1 MADRNLNIR
10 VAFSALNNMSRPVNA
25 ARQSAAALASQIN
38 QTKTSIKGLERQATS
53 FDRLTAANKK
63 TTEQLAQAKEQARQM
78 AAAYGPLRQRSA
90 EQVAALNQQRVAIRQ
105 LTQQQKGEQTQLN
118 QLRASFYSEGIAI
131 SSASR
136 ATEQINQRTAQYNRQ
151 LAEQQRRLD
160 AVNQAQ
166 ARYSRAKETG
176 EKMMSGGMKTAAVG
190 AATLAPVAAAVK
202 SYSSLEDAMKGVA
215 KQVNGLRDDSGNR
228 TPQYEEMQRAIMD
241 ASEKLPMANGAVDY
255 AALVEGGARMGVAN
269 SDDPWEKQKA
279 DLLAFASMAAKA
291 SVAFELPADQL
302 SESLGKIAGLYK
314 IPTQNIEQLGDA
326 INYLDDNAKS
336 KGSDII
342 DVLQRVGGLASQLD
356 YKQAAALGSTFLTLG
371 SPAEVAASATNA
383 MVRELSIATVQSDKF
398 LGALDEIGVNAER
411 VQKSMSVDAMGT
423 IISVLEASKKLAPDK
438 QVANL
443 TQIFGKEFGDDA
455 QKLANNLPELRRQIE
470 LTQGAAAKGSM
481 NRESDIN
488 KASLSAQWQLTKTG
502 AVNAFSSAGET
513 LREPLMDIMLTVSK
527 VVGSVRRWVEANPAL
542 VGSIMKVTAAIG
554 ALLVVVG
561 GLMLSIG
568 AVLGPMALVRLSF
581 TTLAGSGGVTP
592 LIGSLGKLSSTLRG
606 LIPSLSGVGRSIKD
620 WPALF
625 RSAASGI
632 TQFSKQA
639 IGGLNTALMALSR
652 GAVAAGQGL
661 FTLFTRPM
669 TAITWLGN
677 GLRTLATS
685 GFGALLNV
693 GRTVMMALG
702 GGLSLLLS
710 PIGILVIALSAAA
723 IAVIKFWEPIKAFFT
738 GFYTGLMSGLQ
749 PLTSA
754 FSTAFAPLAP
764 LFDSIGNAVGGV
776 WEWFTKLFEP
786 IQFSNEALASCTSA
800 GETFGKVVGNALS
813 ALTPI
818 IEGIARGIGWVLEKL
833 GAIPDATKAAQ
844 QAAESMHKD
853 PVVWEWDPQQKKMV
867 KKGWNWSPKDDQQKK
882 TNQKQQQAID
892 QQKKQES
899 LINSLK
905 GPANIVPKM
914 SSSLDKIAT
923 NTTEKK
929 DGPGEIVF
937 KNKQPYIPI
946 RGGYSEPLKQAQRQL
961 PSLTDWVTQQ
971 AGSLIASVTPWQ
983 VEKPAARVP
992 VSASP
997 SAASVAA
1004 LMPAPGGDVY
1014 NLSFDFS
1021 GQKLDEES
1029 IIRRVREELALAKQ
1043 QADRRKRS
1051 QLIDHV

>member
-90 EQVAALNQQRVAIRQ
+90 EQVAALNQQRAAIRQ

-131 SSASR
+131 RSASR

-279 DLLAFASMAAKA
+279 DLLSFASMAAKA

-398 LGALDEIGVNAER
+398 FGALDEIGVNAEK

-488 KASLSAQWQLTKTG
+488 KDSLSAQWQLTKTG
-502 AVNAFSSAGET
+502 AVNALSSAGET

-561 GLMLSIG
+561 GLMLTIG
-568 AVLGPMALVRLSF
+568 AVLGQMALVRLSF
-581 TTLAGSGGVTP
+581 TTLAGEGGIARLTGGVMRLGGAFQWLAGSPMQALLSAGRMVFCP
-592 LIGSLGKLSSTLRG
+592 LITLLAGISAPVWG
-606 LIPSLSGVGRSIKD
+606 LI
-620 WPALF
+620 ALF
-625 RSAASGI
+625 
-632 TQFSKQA
+632 
-639 IGGLNTALMALSR
+639 
-652 GAVAAGQGL
+652 
-661 FTLFTRPM
+661 
-669 TAITWLGN
+669 
-677 GLRTLATS
+677 
-685 GFGALLNV
+685 
-693 GRTVMMALG
+693 
-702 GGLSLLLS
+702 
-710 PIGILVIALSAAA
+710 AAA
-723 IAVIKFWEPIKAFFT
+723 AVAVIKFWEPIQAFFT
-738 GFYTGLMSGLQ
+738 GFFNGIMTGLQ
-749 PLTSA
+749 PVFDA
-754 FSTAFAPLAP
+754 FNAVFAPLAP
-764 LFDSIGNAVGGV
+764 IFDAIGSAISGV
-776 WEWFTKLFEP
+776 WDWFTKLLEP
-786 IQFSNEALASCTSA
+786 IKFSSDALETCTTV
-800 GETFGKVVGNALS
+800 GETFGRVLGTAISGLLWPLQKLM
-813 ALTPI
+813 
-818 IEGIARGIGWVLEKL
+818 EGVGWVLEKL
-833 GAIPDATKAAQ
+833 DLIPAGLDAANAK
-844 QAAESMHKD
+844 AESLKKD

-867 KKGWNWSPKDDQQKK
+867 KKDWHWSPDKP
-882 TNQKQQQAID
+882 NQPKPPKPPITPKPVGIPDLMGAPN
-892 QQKKQES
+892 
-899 LINSLK
+899 LT
-905 GPANIVPKM
+905 PKM
-914 SSSLDKIAT
+914 SKSLDKIAD
-923 NTTEKK
+923 NTGKMAAK

-946 RGGYSEPLKQAQRQL
+946 RSGYSEPLKQAQRQL

-971 AGSLIASVTPWQ
+971 TGSLIASVTPWQ

-1014 NLSFDFS
+1014 NLNFDFS
-1021 GQKLDEES
+1021 GQKLDEET

-1051 QLIDHV
+1051 QLTDHV

>member
-90 EQVAALNQQRVAIRQ
+90 EQVAALNQQRAAIRQ

-166 ARYSRAKETG
+166 ARYSRTKETG

-269 SDDPWEKQKA
+269 SDDPWQKQKA
-279 DLLAFASMAAKA
+279 DLLSFASMAAKA

-398 LGALDEIGVNAER
+398 LGALDEIGVNAEK

-581 TTLAGSGGVTP
+581 TTLAGEGGIARLTGGVMRLGGAFQWLAGSPMQSLLSVGRMVFGP
-592 LIGSLGKLSSTLRG
+592 LITLLAGISAPVWG
-606 LIPSLSGVGRSIKD
+606 LI
-620 WPALF
+620 ALF
-625 RSAASGI
+625 A
-632 TQFSKQA
+632 
-639 IGGLNTALMALSR
+639 
-652 GAVAAGQGL
+652 AVA
-661 FTLFTRPM
+661 
-669 TAITWLGN
+669 
-677 GLRTLATS
+677 
-685 GFGALLNV
+685 V
-693 GRTVMMALG
+693 
-702 GGLSLLLS
+702 
-710 PIGILVIALSAAA
+710 
-723 IAVIKFWEPIKAFFT
+723 AVIKFWQPIKAFFS
-738 GFYTGLMSGLQ
+738 GFFTGLMAGLQ
-749 PLTSA
+749 PITQA
-754 FSTAFAPLAP
+754 FNAVFAPLAP
-764 LFDSIGNAVGGV
+764 IFDSIGNAISGV
-776 WEWFTKLFEP
+776 WEWFTKLLEP
-786 IQFSNEALASCTSA
+786 IQFSSEALASCTSA
-800 GETFGKVVGNALS
+800 GETFGKVVGAAIS
-813 ALTPI
+813 ALTLPI
-818 IEGIARGIGWVLEKL
+818 QGVAKGLGWILEKL
-833 GAIPDATKAAQ
+833 GAIPDAAKAAQ
-844 QAAESMHKD
+844 QVAQQMTPEAVNNLADRFTTFAGDVQAITKESKKAEEK
-853 PVVWEWDPQQKKMV
+853 
-867 KKGWNWSPKDDQQKK
+867 KK
-882 TNQKQQQAID
+882 TD
-892 QQKKQES
+892 EQKKQDN

-914 SSSLDKIAT
+914 SNSLDKIAT

-929 DGPGEIVF
+929 EGPGEIVF

-946 RGGYSEPLKQAQRQL
+946 LGGYSEPLKQAQRQL

-1014 NLSFDFS
+1014 NLNFDFS
-1021 GQKLDEES
+1021 GQKLDEET

>member
-10 VAFSALNNMSRPVNA
+10 VAFSALNNISRPVNA

-78 AAAYGPLRQRSA
+78 ATAYGPLRQRSA
-90 EQVAALNQQRVAIRQ
+90 EQVAALNQQRAAIRQ

-136 ATEQINQRTAQYNRQ
+136 AMEQINQRTAQYNRQ

-269 SDDPWEKQKA
+269 SDDPWQKQKA

-398 LGALDEIGVNAER
+398 LGALDEIGVNAEK

-581 TTLAGSGGVTP
+581 TTLAGEGGIARLTGGVMRLGGAFQWLAGSPMQSLLSAGRMVFGP
-592 LIGSLGKLSSTLRG
+592 LITLLAGISAPVWG
-606 LIPSLSGVGRSIKD
+606 LI
-620 WPALF
+620 ALF
-625 RSAASGI
+625 
-632 TQFSKQA
+632 
-639 IGGLNTALMALSR
+639 
-652 GAVAAGQGL
+652 
-661 FTLFTRPM
+661 
-669 TAITWLGN
+669 
-677 GLRTLATS
+677 
-685 GFGALLNV
+685 
-693 GRTVMMALG
+693 
-702 GGLSLLLS
+702 
-710 PIGILVIALSAAA
+710 AAA
-723 IAVIKFWEPIKAFFT
+723 AVAVIKFWEPIQAFFT
-738 GFYTGLMSGLQ
+738 GFFNGIMTGLQ
-749 PLTSA
+749 PVFDA
-754 FSTAFAPLAP
+754 FNAVFAPLAP
-764 LFDSIGNAVGGV
+764 IFDAIGSAISGV
-776 WEWFTKLFEP
+776 WDWFTKLLEP
-786 IQFSNEALASCTSA
+786 IKFSSDALETCTTV
-800 GETFGKVVGNALS
+800 GETFGRVLGTAISGLLWPLQKLM
-813 ALTPI
+813 
-818 IEGIARGIGWVLEKL
+818 EGVGWVLEKL
-833 GAIPDATKAAQ
+833 DLIPAGLDAANAK
-844 QAAESMHKD
+844 AESLKKD

-867 KKGWNWSPKDDQQKK
+867 KKGWSWSPDKP
-882 TNQKQQQAID
+882 NQ
-892 QQKKQES
+892 
-899 LINSLK
+899 
-905 GPANIVPKM
+905 PKPPKPPIM
-914 SSSLDKIAT
+914 PKPVGIPDLMGSKNLTPKISNSLDKIAD
-923 NTTEKK
+923 NTGKMAAK

-1021 GQKLDEES
+1021 GQKLDEET

>member
-90 EQVAALNQQRVAIRQ
+90 EQVAALNQQRAAIRQ

-269 SDDPWEKQKA
+269 SDDPWQKQKA
-279 DLLAFASMAAKA
+279 DLLSFASMAAKA

-371 SPAEVAASATNA
+371 TPAEVAASATNA
-383 MVRELSIATVQSDKF
+383 MVRELSIATVQGKNFMQGLDA
-398 LGALDEIGVNAER
+398 LGLSAEK

-423 IISVLEASKKLAPDK
+423 IISVLEASKKLAPDQ

-581 TTLAGSGGVTP
+581 TTLAGEGGIARLTGGVMRLGGAFQWLAGSPMQALLSAGRMVFGP
-592 LIGSLGKLSSTLRG
+592 LITLLAGISAPVWG
-606 LIPSLSGVGRSIKD
+606 LI
-620 WPALF
+620 ALF
-625 RSAASGI
+625 
-632 TQFSKQA
+632 
-639 IGGLNTALMALSR
+639 
-652 GAVAAGQGL
+652 
-661 FTLFTRPM
+661 
-669 TAITWLGN
+669 
-677 GLRTLATS
+677 
-685 GFGALLNV
+685 
-693 GRTVMMALG
+693 
-702 GGLSLLLS
+702 
-710 PIGILVIALSAAA
+710 AAA
-723 IAVIKFWEPIKAFFT
+723 AVAVIKFWQPIKAFFS
-738 GFYTGLMSGLQ
+738 GFFTGLMAGLQ
-749 PLTSA
+749 PITQA
-754 FSTAFAPLAP
+754 FNAVFAPLAP
-764 LFDSIGNAVGGV
+764 IFDSIGNAISGV
-776 WEWFTKLFEP
+776 WEWFTKLLEP
-786 IQFSNEALASCTSA
+786 IQFSSEALASCTSA
-800 GETFGKVVGNALS
+800 GETFGKVVGAAIS
-813 ALTPI
+813 ALTLPI
-818 IEGIARGIGWVLEKL
+818 QAVAKGLGWILEKL
-833 GAIPDATKAAQ
+833 GAIPDAAKAAQ
-844 QAAESMHKD
+844 QVAQQMTPEAVNNLADRVNAFSGDVQAVAKESKKAEEK
-853 PVVWEWDPQQKKMV
+853 
-867 KKGWNWSPKDDQQKK
+867 KK
-882 TNQKQQQAID
+882 TD
-892 QQKKQES
+892 EQKKQDN

-914 SSSLDKIAT
+914 SSSLDKVAT

-1014 NLSFDFS
+1014 NLNFDFS
-1021 GQKLDEES
+1021 GQKLDEET

-1051 QLIDHV
+1051 QLTDHV

>member
-90 EQVAALNQQRVAIRQ
+90 EQVAALNQQRAAIRQ

-190 AATLAPVAAAVK
+190 AATLVPVAAAVK

-269 SDDPWEKQKA
+269 SDDPWQKQKA
-279 DLLAFASMAAKA
+279 DLLSFASMAAKA

-371 SPAEVAASATNA
+371 TPAEVAASATNA
-383 MVRELSIATVQSDKF
+383 MVRELSIATVQGKNFMQGLDA
-398 LGALDEIGVNAER
+398 LGLSAEK

-423 IISVLEASKKLAPDK
+423 IISVLEASKKLAPDQ

-513 LREPLMDIMLTVSK
+513 LRDPLMDIMLTVSK

-554 ALLVVVG
+554 ALLVVMG

-581 TTLAGSGGVTP
+581 TSLAGEGGIARLTGGVMRLGGAFQWLAGSPMQALLSAGRMVFGP
-592 LIGSLGKLSSTLRG
+592 LITLLAGISAPVWG
-606 LIPSLSGVGRSIKD
+606 LI
-620 WPALF
+620 ALF
-625 RSAASGI
+625 A
-632 TQFSKQA
+632 
-639 IGGLNTALMALSR
+639 
-652 GAVAAGQGL
+652 AVAA
-661 FTLFTRPM
+661 
-669 TAITWLGN
+669 
-677 GLRTLATS
+677 
-685 GFGALLNV
+685 
-693 GRTVMMALG
+693 
-702 GGLSLLLS
+702 
-710 PIGILVIALSAAA
+710 
-723 IAVIKFWEPIKAFFT
+723 AVIKFWQPIKAFFS
-738 GFYTGLMSGLQ
+738 GFFTGLMAGLQ
-749 PLTSA
+749 PITQSFNA
-754 FSTAFAPLAP
+754 VFAPLAP
-764 LFDSIGNAVGGV
+764 IFNSIGNAISGV
-776 WEWFTKLFEP
+776 WEWFTKLLEP
-786 IQFSNEALASCTSA
+786 IQFSSEALASCTSA
-800 GETFGKVVGNALS
+800 GETFGKVVGAAIS
-813 ALTPI
+813 ALTLPI
-818 IEGIARGIGWVLEKL
+818 QAVAKGLGWILEKL
-833 GAIPDATKAAQ
+833 GAIPDAAKAAQ
-844 QAAESMHKD
+844 QVAQQMTPEAVNNLADRVNAFSGDVQAVAKESKKAEEK
-853 PVVWEWDPQQKKMV
+853 
-867 KKGWNWSPKDDQQKK
+867 KK
-882 TNQKQQQAID
+882 TD
-892 QQKKQES
+892 EQKKQDN

-914 SSSLDKIAT
+914 SNSLDKIAT

-983 VEKPAARVP
+983 VEKPAARMP

-1014 NLSFDFS
+1014 NLNFDFS
-1021 GQKLDEES
+1021 GQKLDEET

-1051 QLIDHV
+1051 QLTDHV

>member
-90 EQVAALNQQRVAIRQ
+90 EQVAALNQQRAAIRQ

-176 EKMMSGGMKTAAVG
+176 EKMMSGGMKTAAIG

-215 KQVNGLRDDSGNR
+215 KQVNGLRDDGGNR

-269 SDDPWEKQKA
+269 SDDPWQKQKA
-279 DLLAFASMAAKA
+279 DLLSFASMAAKA

-356 YKQAAALGSTFLTLG
+356 YRQAAALGSTFLTLG
-371 SPAEVAASATNA
+371 TPAEVAASATNA
-383 MVRELSIATVQSDKF
+383 MVRELSIATVQGKNFMQGLDA
-398 LGALDEIGVNAER
+398 LGLSAEK

-423 IISVLEASKKLAPDK
+423 IISVLEASKKLAPDQ

-581 TTLAGSGGVTP
+581 TTLAGEGGIARLTGGVMRLGGAFQWLAGSPMQALLSAGRMVFGP
-592 LIGSLGKLSSTLRG
+592 LITLLAGISAPVWG
-606 LIPSLSGVGRSIKD
+606 LI
-620 WPALF
+620 ALF
-625 RSAASGI
+625 
-632 TQFSKQA
+632 
-639 IGGLNTALMALSR
+639 
-652 GAVAAGQGL
+652 
-661 FTLFTRPM
+661 
-669 TAITWLGN
+669 
-677 GLRTLATS
+677 
-685 GFGALLNV
+685 
-693 GRTVMMALG
+693 
-702 GGLSLLLS
+702 
-710 PIGILVIALSAAA
+710 AAA
-723 IAVIKFWEPIKAFFT
+723 AVAVIKFWQPIKAFFS
-738 GFYTGLMSGLQ
+738 GFFTGLMAGLQ
-749 PLTSA
+749 PITQA
-754 FSTAFAPLAP
+754 FNAVFAPLAP
-764 LFDSIGNAVGGV
+764 IFDSIGNAISGV
-776 WEWFTKLFEP
+776 WEWFTKLLEP
-786 IQFSNEALASCTSA
+786 IQFSSEALASCTSA
-800 GETFGKVVGNALS
+800 GETFGKVVGAAIS
-813 ALTPI
+813 ALTLPI
-818 IEGIARGIGWVLEKL
+818 QAVANGIGWILEKL

-914 SSSLDKIAT
+914 SNSLDKIAT

-983 VEKPAARVP
+983 VEKPAARMP

-1014 NLSFDFS
+1014 NLNFDFS
-1021 GQKLDEES
+1021 GQKLDEET

-1051 QLIDHV
+1051 QLTDHV

>member
-10 VAFSALNNMSRPVNA
+10 VAFSALNNISRPVNA

-78 AAAYGPLRQRSA
+78 ATAYGPLRQRSA
-90 EQVAALNQQRVAIRQ
+90 EQVAALNQQRAAIRQ

-269 SDDPWEKQKA
+269 SDDPWQKQKA

-398 LGALDEIGVNAER
+398 LGALDEIGVNAEK

-581 TTLAGSGGVTP
+581 TTLAGEGGIARLTGGVMRLGGAFQWLAGSPMQSLLSAGRMVFGP
-592 LIGSLGKLSSTLRG
+592 LITLLAGISAPVWG
-606 LIPSLSGVGRSIKD
+606 LI
-620 WPALF
+620 ALF
-625 RSAASGI
+625 
-632 TQFSKQA
+632 
-639 IGGLNTALMALSR
+639 
-652 GAVAAGQGL
+652 
-661 FTLFTRPM
+661 
-669 TAITWLGN
+669 
-677 GLRTLATS
+677 
-685 GFGALLNV
+685 
-693 GRTVMMALG
+693 
-702 GGLSLLLS
+702 
-710 PIGILVIALSAAA
+710 AAA
-723 IAVIKFWEPIKAFFT
+723 AVAVIKFWEPIQAFFT
-738 GFYTGLMSGLQ
+738 GFFNGIMTGLQ
-749 PLTSA
+749 PVFDA
-754 FSTAFAPLAP
+754 FNAVFAPLAP
-764 LFDSIGNAVGGV
+764 IFDAIGSAISGV
-776 WEWFTKLFEP
+776 WDWFTKLLEP
-786 IQFSNEALASCTSA
+786 IKFSSDALETCTTV
-800 GETFGKVVGNALS
+800 GETFGRVLGTAISGLLWPLQKLM
-813 ALTPI
+813 
-818 IEGIARGIGWVLEKL
+818 EGVGWVLEKL
-833 GAIPDATKAAQ
+833 DLIPAGLDAANAK
-844 QAAESMHKD
+844 AESLKKD

-867 KKGWNWSPKDDQQKK
+867 KKGWSWSPDKP
-882 TNQKQQQAID
+882 NQ
-892 QQKKQES
+892 
-899 LINSLK
+899 
-905 GPANIVPKM
+905 PKPPKPPIM
-914 SSSLDKIAT
+914 PKPVGIPDLMGSKNLTPKISNSLDKIAD
-923 NTTEKK
+923 NTGKMAAK

-1021 GQKLDEES
+1021 GQKLDEET

>member
-1 MADRNLNIR
+1 
-10 VAFSALNNMSRPVNA
+10 
-25 ARQSAAALASQIN
+25 
-38 QTKTSIKGLERQATS
+38 
-53 FDRLTAANKK
+53 
-63 TTEQLAQAKEQARQM
+63 
-78 AAAYGPLRQRSA
+78 
-90 EQVAALNQQRVAIRQ
+90 
-105 LTQQQKGEQTQLN
+105 
-118 QLRASFYSEGIAI
+118 
-131 SSASR
+131 
-136 ATEQINQRTAQYNRQ
+136 
-151 LAEQQRRLD
+151 
-160 AVNQAQ
+160 
-166 ARYSRAKETG
+166 
-176 EKMMSGGMKTAAVG
+176 
-190 AATLAPVAAAVK
+190 
-202 SYSSLEDAMKGVA
+202 
-215 KQVNGLRDDSGNR
+215 
-228 TPQYEEMQRAIMD
+228 
-241 ASEKLPMANGAVDY
+241 
-255 AALVEGGARMGVAN
+255 
-269 SDDPWEKQKA
+269 
-279 DLLAFASMAAKA
+279 
-291 SVAFELPADQL
+291 
-302 SESLGKIAGLYK
+302 
-314 IPTQNIEQLGDA
+314 
-326 INYLDDNAKS
+326 
-336 KGSDII
+336 
-342 DVLQRVGGLASQLD
+342 
-356 YKQAAALGSTFLTLG
+356 
-371 SPAEVAASATNA
+371 
-383 MVRELSIATVQSDKF
+383 MVRELSIATVQGKNFMQGLDA
-398 LGALDEIGVNAER
+398 LGLSAEK

-423 IISVLEASKKLAPDK
+423 IISVLEASKKLAPDQ

-581 TTLAGSGGVTP
+581 TTLAGEGGIARLTGGVMRLGGAFQWLAGSPMQALLSAGRMVFGP
-592 LIGSLGKLSSTLRG
+592 LITLLAGISAPVWG
-606 LIPSLSGVGRSIKD
+606 LI
-620 WPALF
+620 ALF
-625 RSAASGI
+625 
-632 TQFSKQA
+632 
-639 IGGLNTALMALSR
+639 
-652 GAVAAGQGL
+652 
-661 FTLFTRPM
+661 
-669 TAITWLGN
+669 
-677 GLRTLATS
+677 
-685 GFGALLNV
+685 
-693 GRTVMMALG
+693 
-702 GGLSLLLS
+702 
-710 PIGILVIALSAAA
+710 AAA
-723 IAVIKFWEPIKAFFT
+723 AVAVIKFWQPIKAFFS
-738 GFYTGLMSGLQ
+738 GFFTGLMAGLQ
-749 PLTSA
+749 PITQA
-754 FSTAFAPLAP
+754 FNAVFAPLAP
-764 LFDSIGNAVGGV
+764 IFDSIGNAISGV
-776 WEWFTKLFEP
+776 WEWFTKLLEP

-800 GETFGKVVGNALS
+800 GETFGKVVGAAIS
-813 ALTPI
+813 ALTLPI
-818 IEGIARGIGWVLEKL
+818 QAVAKGLGWILEKL
-833 GAIPDATKAAQ
+833 GAIPDAAKAAQ
-844 QAAESMHKD
+844 QVAQQMTPEAVNNLADRVNAFSGDVQAVAKESKKAEEK
-853 PVVWEWDPQQKKMV
+853 
-867 KKGWNWSPKDDQQKK
+867 KK
-882 TNQKQQQAID
+882 TDK
-892 QQKKQES
+892 QKKQDN

-1014 NLSFDFS
+1014 NLNFDFS
-1021 GQKLDEES
+1021 GQKLDEET

-1051 QLIDHV
+1051 QLTDHV

>member
-90 EQVAALNQQRVAIRQ
+90 EQVAALNQQRAAIRQ

-131 SSASR
+131 RSASR

-279 DLLAFASMAAKA
+279 DLLSFASMAAKA

-398 LGALDEIGVNAER
+398 LGALDEIGVNAEK

-502 AVNAFSSAGET
+502 AVNALSSAGET

-561 GLMLSIG
+561 GLMLTIG

-581 TTLAGSGGVTP
+581 TTLAGEGGIARLTGGVMRLGGAFQWLAGSPMQALLSAGRMVFGP
-592 LIGSLGKLSSTLRG
+592 LITLLAGISAPVWG
-606 LIPSLSGVGRSIKD
+606 LI
-620 WPALF
+620 ALF
-625 RSAASGI
+625 
-632 TQFSKQA
+632 
-639 IGGLNTALMALSR
+639 
-652 GAVAAGQGL
+652 
-661 FTLFTRPM
+661 
-669 TAITWLGN
+669 
-677 GLRTLATS
+677 
-685 GFGALLNV
+685 
-693 GRTVMMALG
+693 
-702 GGLSLLLS
+702 
-710 PIGILVIALSAAA
+710 AAA
-723 IAVIKFWEPIKAFFT
+723 AVAVIKFWEPIQAFFT
-738 GFYTGLMSGLQ
+738 GFFNGIMTGLQ
-749 PLTSA
+749 PVFDA
-754 FSTAFAPLAP
+754 FNAVFAPLAP
-764 LFDSIGNAVGGV
+764 IFDAIGSAISGV
-776 WEWFTKLFEP
+776 WDWFTKLLEP
-786 IQFSNEALASCTSA
+786 IKFSSDALETCTTV
-800 GETFGKVVGNALS
+800 GETFGRVLGTAISGLLWPLQKLM
-813 ALTPI
+813 
-818 IEGIARGIGWVLEKL
+818 EGVGWVLEKL
-833 GAIPDATKAAQ
+833 DLIPAGLDAANAK
-844 QAAESMHKD
+844 AESLKKD

-867 KKGWNWSPKDDQQKK
+867 KKDWHWSPDKP
-882 TNQKQQQAID
+882 NQPKPPKPPITPKPVGIPDLMGAPN
-892 QQKKQES
+892 
-899 LINSLK
+899 LT
-905 GPANIVPKM
+905 PKM
-914 SSSLDKIAT
+914 SKSLDKIAD
-923 NTTEKK
+923 NTGKMAAK

-971 AGSLIASVTPWQ
+971 TGSLIASVTPWQ
-983 VEKPAARVP
+983 VEKPAALVP

-1014 NLSFDFS
+1014 NLNFDFS
-1021 GQKLDEES
+1021 GQKLDEET

-1051 QLIDHV
+1051 QLTDHV

>member
-90 EQVAALNQQRVAIRQ
+90 EQVAALNQQRAAIRQ

-160 AVNQAQ
+160 VVNQAQ

-279 DLLAFASMAAKA
+279 DLLSFASMAAKA

-371 SPAEVAASATNA
+371 TPAEVAASATNA
-383 MVRELSIATVQSDKF
+383 MVRELSIATVQGKNFMQGLDA
-398 LGALDEIGVNAER
+398 LGLSAEK

-423 IISVLEASKKLAPDK
+423 IISVLEASKKLAPDQ

-581 TTLAGSGGVTP
+581 TTLAGEGGIARLTGGVMRLGGAFQWLAGSPMQSLLSVGRMVFGP
-592 LIGSLGKLSSTLRG
+592 LITLLAGISAPVWG
-606 LIPSLSGVGRSIKD
+606 LI
-620 WPALF
+620 ALF
-625 RSAASGI
+625 
-632 TQFSKQA
+632 
-639 IGGLNTALMALSR
+639 
-652 GAVAAGQGL
+652 
-661 FTLFTRPM
+661 
-669 TAITWLGN
+669 
-677 GLRTLATS
+677 
-685 GFGALLNV
+685 
-693 GRTVMMALG
+693 
-702 GGLSLLLS
+702 
-710 PIGILVIALSAAA
+710 AAA
-723 IAVIKFWEPIKAFFT
+723 AVAVIKFWQPIKAFFS
-738 GFYTGLMSGLQ
+738 GFFTGLMAGLQ
-749 PLTSA
+749 PITQA
-754 FSTAFAPLAP
+754 FNAVFAPLAP
-764 LFDSIGNAVGGV
+764 IFDSIGNAISGV
-776 WEWFTKLFEP
+776 WEWFTKLLEP
-786 IQFSNEALASCTSA
+786 IQFSSEALASCTSA
-800 GETFGKVVGNALS
+800 GETFGKVVGGAIS
-813 ALTPI
+813 ALTLPI
-818 IEGIARGIGWVLEKL
+818 QAVAKGLGWILEKL
-833 GAIPDATKAAQ
+833 GAIPDAAKAAQ
-844 QAAESMHKD
+844 QVAQQMTPEAVNNLADRVNAFSGDVQAVAKESKKAEEK
-853 PVVWEWDPQQKKMV
+853 
-867 KKGWNWSPKDDQQKK
+867 KK
-882 TNQKQQQAID
+882 TD
-892 QQKKQES
+892 EQKKQDN

-1014 NLSFDFS
+1014 NLNFDFS
-1021 GQKLDEES
+1021 GQKLDEET

-1051 QLIDHV
+1051 QLTDHV

>member
-90 EQVAALNQQRVAIRQ
+90 EQVAALNQQRAAIRQ

-279 DLLAFASMAAKA
+279 DLLSFASMAAKA

-356 YKQAAALGSTFLTLG
+356 YRQAAALGSTFLTLG

-398 LGALDEIGVNAER
+398 LGALDEIGVNAEK

-581 TTLAGSGGVTP
+581 TTLAGEGGIARLTGGVMRLGGAFQWLAGSPMQALLSVGRMVFGP
-592 LIGSLGKLSSTLRG
+592 LITLLAGISAPVWG
-606 LIPSLSGVGRSIKD
+606 LI
-620 WPALF
+620 ALF
-625 RSAASGI
+625 
-632 TQFSKQA
+632 
-639 IGGLNTALMALSR
+639 
-652 GAVAAGQGL
+652 
-661 FTLFTRPM
+661 
-669 TAITWLGN
+669 
-677 GLRTLATS
+677 
-685 GFGALLNV
+685 
-693 GRTVMMALG
+693 
-702 GGLSLLLS
+702 
-710 PIGILVIALSAAA
+710 AAA
-723 IAVIKFWEPIKAFFT
+723 AVAVIKFWQPIKAFFS
-738 GFYTGLMSGLQ
+738 GFFTGLMAGLQ
-749 PLTSA
+749 PITQA
-754 FSTAFAPLAP
+754 FNAVFAPLAP
-764 LFDSIGNAVGGV
+764 IFNSIGNAISGV
-776 WEWFTKLFEP
+776 WEWFTKLLEP
-786 IQFSNEALASCTSA
+786 IQFSSEALASCTSA
-800 GETFGKVVGNALS
+800 GETFGKVVGAAIS
-813 ALTPI
+813 ALTLPI
-818 IEGIARGIGWVLEKL
+818 QAVAKGLGWILEKL
-833 GAIPDATKAAQ
+833 GAIPDAAKAAQ
-844 QAAESMHKD
+844 QVAQQMTPEAVNNLADRVNAFSGDVQAVAKESKKAE
-853 PVVWEWDPQQKKMV
+853 E
-867 KKGWNWSPKDDQQKK
+867 K
-882 TNQKQQQAID
+882 TN
-892 QQKKQES
+892 
-899 LINSLK
+899 
-905 GPANIVPKM
+905 
-914 SSSLDKIAT
+914 
-923 NTTEKK
+923 
-929 DGPGEIVF
+929 
-937 KNKQPYIPI
+937 
-946 RGGYSEPLKQAQRQL
+946 
-961 PSLTDWVTQQ
+961 TD
-971 AGSLIASVTPWQ
+971 
-983 VEKPAARVP
+983 
-992 VSASP
+992 
-997 SAASVAA
+997 
-1004 LMPAPGGDVY
+1004 
-1014 NLSFDFS
+1014 
-1021 GQKLDEES
+1021 
-1029 IIRRVREELALAKQ
+1029 
-1043 QADRRKRS
+1043 
-1051 QLIDHV
+1051 

>member
-90 EQVAALNQQRVAIRQ
+90 EQVAALNQQRAAIRQ

-131 SSASR
+131 SSASL
-136 ATEQINQRTAQYNRQ
+136 ATEQINQRAAQYNRQ

-269 SDDPWEKQKA
+269 SDDPWKKQKA

-371 SPAEVAASATNA
+371 TPAEVAACATNA
-383 MVRELSIATVQSDKF
+383 MVRELSIATVQGKNFMQGLDA
-398 LGALDEIGVNAER
+398 LGLSAEK

-423 IISVLEASKKLAPDK
+423 IISVLEASKKLAPDQ

-513 LREPLMDIMLTVSK
+513 LRDPLMDIMLTVSK

-581 TTLAGSGGVTP
+581 TTLAGEGGIARLTGGVMRLGGAFQWLAGSPMQALLSAGRMVFGP
-592 LIGSLGKLSSTLRG
+592 LITLLAGISAPVWG
-606 LIPSLSGVGRSIKD
+606 LI
-620 WPALF
+620 ALF
-625 RSAASGI
+625 
-632 TQFSKQA
+632 
-639 IGGLNTALMALSR
+639 
-652 GAVAAGQGL
+652 
-661 FTLFTRPM
+661 
-669 TAITWLGN
+669 
-677 GLRTLATS
+677 
-685 GFGALLNV
+685 
-693 GRTVMMALG
+693 
-702 GGLSLLLS
+702 
-710 PIGILVIALSAAA
+710 AAA
-723 IAVIKFWEPIKAFFT
+723 AVAVIKFWQPIKAFFS
-738 GFYTGLMSGLQ
+738 GFFTGLMAGLQ
-749 PLTSA
+749 PITQA
-754 FSTAFAPLAP
+754 FNAVFAPLAP
-764 LFDSIGNAVGGV
+764 IFDSIGNAISGV
-776 WEWFTKLFEP
+776 WEWFTKLLEP
-786 IQFSNEALASCTSA
+786 IQFSSEALASCTSA
-800 GETFGKVVGNALS
+800 GETFGKMVGGAIS
-813 ALTPI
+813 ALTLPI
-818 IEGIARGIGWVLEKL
+818 QAVAKGLGWILEKL
-833 GAIPDATKAAQ
+833 GAIPDAAKAAQ
-844 QAAESMHKD
+844 QVAQQMTPEAVNNLADRVNAFSGDVQAVAKESKKAEEK
-853 PVVWEWDPQQKKMV
+853 
-867 KKGWNWSPKDDQQKK
+867 KK
-882 TNQKQQQAID
+882 TD
-892 QQKKQES
+892 EQKKQDN

-914 SSSLDKIAT
+914 NSSLDKIAT
-923 NTTEKK
+923 HTTEKK

-971 AGSLIASVTPWQ
+971 AGSLISSVTPWQ
-983 VEKPAARVP
+983 VEKPAAREP

-1014 NLSFDFS
+1014 NLNFDFS
-1021 GQKLDEES
+1021 GQKLDEET

-1051 QLIDHV
+1051 QLTDHV

>member
-90 EQVAALNQQRVAIRQ
+90 EQVAALNQQRAAIRQ

-176 EKMMSGGMKTAAVG
+176 EKMTSGGMKTAAVG

-269 SDDPWEKQKA
+269 IDDPWEKQKA
-279 DLLAFASMAAKA
+279 DLLSFASTAAKA

-371 SPAEVAASATNA
+371 TPAEVAASATNA
-383 MVRELSIATVQSDKF
+383 MVRELSIATVQGKNFMQGLDA
-398 LGALDEIGVNAER
+398 LGLSAEK

-423 IISVLEASKKLAPDK
+423 IISVLEASKKLAPDQ

-481 NRESDIN
+481 NMESDIN

-513 LREPLMDIMLTVSK
+513 LRDPLMDIMLTVSK

-554 ALLVVVG
+554 ALLVVMG

-581 TTLAGSGGVTP
+581 TSLAGEGGIARLTGGVMRLGGAFQWLAGSPMQALLSAGRMVFGP
-592 LIGSLGKLSSTLRG
+592 LITLLAGISAPVWG
-606 LIPSLSGVGRSIKD
+606 LI
-620 WPALF
+620 ALF
-625 RSAASGI
+625 A
-632 TQFSKQA
+632 
-639 IGGLNTALMALSR
+639 
-652 GAVAAGQGL
+652 AVA
-661 FTLFTRPM
+661 
-669 TAITWLGN
+669 
-677 GLRTLATS
+677 
-685 GFGALLNV
+685 V
-693 GRTVMMALG
+693 
-702 GGLSLLLS
+702 
-710 PIGILVIALSAAA
+710 
-723 IAVIKFWEPIKAFFT
+723 AVIKFWQPIKAFFS
-738 GFYTGLMSGLQ
+738 GFFTGLMAGLQ
-749 PLTSA
+749 PITQSFNA
-754 FSTAFAPLAP
+754 VFAPLAP
-764 LFDSIGNAVGGV
+764 IFNSIGNAISGV
-776 WEWFTKLFEP
+776 WEWFTKLLEP
-786 IQFSNEALASCTSA
+786 IQFSSEALASCTSA
-800 GETFGKVVGNALS
+800 GETFGKVVGAAIS
-813 ALTPI
+813 ALTLPI
-818 IEGIARGIGWVLEKL
+818 QAVAKGLGWILEKL
-833 GAIPDATKAAQ
+833 GAIPDAAKAAQ
-844 QAAESMHKD
+844 QVAQQMTPEAVNNLADRVNAFSGDVQAVAKESKKAEEK
-853 PVVWEWDPQQKKMV
+853 
-867 KKGWNWSPKDDQQKK
+867 KK
-882 TNQKQQQAID
+882 TD
-892 QQKKQES
+892 EQKKQDN

-914 SSSLDKIAT
+914 SNSLDKIST

-983 VEKPAARVP
+983 VEKPAARMP

-1014 NLSFDFS
+1014 NLNFDFS
-1021 GQKLDEES
+1021 GQKLDEET

-1051 QLIDHV
+1051 QLTDHV

>member
-90 EQVAALNQQRVAIRQ
+90 EQVAALNQQRAAIRQ

-190 AATLAPVAAAVK
+190 AATLVPVAAAVK
-202 SYSSLEDAMKGVA
+202 SYSSLEDAMNGVA

-269 SDDPWEKQKA
+269 SDDPWQKQKA
-279 DLLAFASMAAKA
+279 DLLSFASMAAKA

-371 SPAEVAASATNA
+371 TPAEVAASATNA
-383 MVRELSIATVQSDKF
+383 MVRELSIATVQGKNFMQGLDA
-398 LGALDEIGVNAER
+398 LGLSAEK

-423 IISVLEASKKLAPDK
+423 IISVLEASKKLAPDQ

-513 LREPLMDIMLTVSK
+513 LRDPLMDIMLTVSK

-554 ALLVVVG
+554 ALLVVMG

-581 TTLAGSGGVTP
+581 TSLAGEGGIARLTGGVMRLGGAFQWLAGSPMQALLSAGRMVFGP
-592 LIGSLGKLSSTLRG
+592 LITLLAGISAPVWG
-606 LIPSLSGVGRSIKD
+606 LI
-620 WPALF
+620 ALF
-625 RSAASGI
+625 A
-632 TQFSKQA
+632 
-639 IGGLNTALMALSR
+639 
-652 GAVAAGQGL
+652 AVA
-661 FTLFTRPM
+661 
-669 TAITWLGN
+669 
-677 GLRTLATS
+677 
-685 GFGALLNV
+685 V
-693 GRTVMMALG
+693 
-702 GGLSLLLS
+702 
-710 PIGILVIALSAAA
+710 
-723 IAVIKFWEPIKAFFT
+723 AVIKFWQPIKAFFS
-738 GFYTGLMSGLQ
+738 GFFTGLMAGLQ
-749 PLTSA
+749 PITQSFNA
-754 FSTAFAPLAP
+754 VFAPLAP
-764 LFDSIGNAVGGV
+764 IFNSIGNAISGV
-776 WEWFTKLFEP
+776 WEWFTKLLEP
-786 IQFSNEALASCTSA
+786 IQFSSEALASCTSA
-800 GETFGKVVGNALS
+800 GETFGKVVGAAIS
-813 ALTPI
+813 ALTLPI
-818 IEGIARGIGWVLEKL
+818 QAVAKGLGWILEKL
-833 GAIPDATKAAQ
+833 GAIPDAAKAAQ
-844 QAAESMHKD
+844 QVAQQMTPEAVNNLADRVNAFSGDVQAVAKESKKAEEK
-853 PVVWEWDPQQKKMV
+853 
-867 KKGWNWSPKDDQQKK
+867 KK
-882 TNQKQQQAID
+882 TD
-892 QQKKQES
+892 EQKKQDN

-914 SSSLDKIAT
+914 SNSLDKIAT

-983 VEKPAARVP
+983 VEKPAARMP

-1014 NLSFDFS
+1014 NLNFDFS
-1021 GQKLDEES
+1021 GQKLDEET

-1051 QLIDHV
+1051 QLTDHV

>member
-90 EQVAALNQQRVAIRQ
+90 EQVAALNQQRAAIRQ

-176 EKMMSGGMKTAAVG
+176 EKMTSGGMKTAAVG

-269 SDDPWEKQKA
+269 SDDPWQKQKA
-279 DLLAFASMAAKA
+279 DLLSFASMAAKA

-371 SPAEVAASATNA
+371 TPAEVAASATNA
-383 MVRELSIATVQSDKF
+383 MVRELSIATVQGKNFMQGLDA
-398 LGALDEIGVNAER
+398 LGLSAEK

-423 IISVLEASKKLAPDK
+423 IISVLEASKKLAPDQ

-513 LREPLMDIMLTVSK
+513 LRDPLMDIMLTVSK

-554 ALLVVVG
+554 ALLVVMG

-581 TTLAGSGGVTP
+581 TSLAGEGGIARLTGGVMRLGGAFQWLAGSPMQALLSAGRMVFGP
-592 LIGSLGKLSSTLRG
+592 LITLLAGISAPVWG
-606 LIPSLSGVGRSIKD
+606 LI
-620 WPALF
+620 ALF
-625 RSAASGI
+625 
-632 TQFSKQA
+632 
-639 IGGLNTALMALSR
+639 
-652 GAVAAGQGL
+652 
-661 FTLFTRPM
+661 
-669 TAITWLGN
+669 
-677 GLRTLATS
+677 
-685 GFGALLNV
+685 
-693 GRTVMMALG
+693 
-702 GGLSLLLS
+702 
-710 PIGILVIALSAAA
+710 AAA
-723 IAVIKFWEPIKAFFT
+723 AVAVIKFWEPIQAFFT
-738 GFYTGLMSGLQ
+738 GFFNGIMTGLQ
-749 PLTSA
+749 PVFDA
-754 FSTAFAPLAP
+754 FNAVFAPLAP
-764 LFDSIGNAVGGV
+764 IFDAIGSAISDV
-776 WEWFTKLFEP
+776 WDWFTKLLEP
-786 IQFSNEALASCTSA
+786 IKFSSDALETCTTV
-800 GETFGKVVGNALS
+800 GETFGRVLGTAISGLLWPLQKLM
-813 ALTPI
+813 
-818 IEGIARGIGWVLEKL
+818 EGVGWVLEKL
-833 GAIPDATKAAQ
+833 DLIPAGLDAANAK
-844 QAAESMHKD
+844 AESLKKD

-867 KKGWNWSPKDDQQKK
+867 KKDWHWSPDKP
-882 TNQKQQQAID
+882 NQPKPPKPPITPKPVGIPDLMGAPN
-892 QQKKQES
+892 
-899 LINSLK
+899 LT
-905 GPANIVPKM
+905 PKM
-914 SSSLDKIAT
+914 SKSLDKIAD
-923 NTTEKK
+923 NTGKMAAK

-983 VEKPAARVP
+983 VEKPAARMP

-1014 NLSFDFS
+1014 NLNFDFS
-1021 GQKLDEES
+1021 GQNLDEET

-1051 QLIDHV
+1051 QLTDHV

>member
-78 AAAYGPLRQRSA
+78 AAVYGPLRQRSA
-90 EQVAALNQQRVAIRQ
+90 EQVAALNQQRAAIRQ

-269 SDDPWEKQKA
+269 SNDPWQKQKA

-398 LGALDEIGVNAER
+398 LGALDEIGVNAEK

-581 TTLAGSGGVTP
+581 TTLAGEGGIARLTGGVMRLGGAFQWLAGSPMQALLSAGRMVFGP
-592 LIGSLGKLSSTLRG
+592 LITLLAGISAPVWG
-606 LIPSLSGVGRSIKD
+606 LI
-620 WPALF
+620 ALF
-625 RSAASGI
+625 
-632 TQFSKQA
+632 
-639 IGGLNTALMALSR
+639 
-652 GAVAAGQGL
+652 
-661 FTLFTRPM
+661 
-669 TAITWLGN
+669 
-677 GLRTLATS
+677 
-685 GFGALLNV
+685 
-693 GRTVMMALG
+693 
-702 GGLSLLLS
+702 
-710 PIGILVIALSAAA
+710 AAA
-723 IAVIKFWEPIKAFFT
+723 AVAVIKFWQPIQAFFSGFFT
-738 GFYTGLMSGLQ
+738 GLMTGLQ
-749 PLTSA
+749 PITQA
-754 FSTAFAPLAP
+754 FNAVFAPLAP
-764 LFDSIGNAVGGV
+764 IFDSIGNAISGV
-776 WEWFTKLFEP
+776 WEWFTKLLEP
-786 IQFSNEALASCTSA
+786 IQFSSEALASCTSA
-800 GETFGKVVGNALS
+800 GETFGKVVGAAIS
-813 ALTPI
+813 ALTLPI
-818 IEGIARGIGWVLEKL
+818 QAVANGIGWILEKL

-929 DGPGEIVF
+929 DGPGEIAF

-983 VEKPAARVP
+983 VEKPAARMP

-1014 NLSFDFS
+1014 NLNFDFS
-1021 GQKLDEES
+1021 GQKLDEET

-1051 QLIDHV
+1051 QLTDHV

>member
-90 EQVAALNQQRVAIRQ
+90 EQVAALNQQRAAIRQ

-269 SDDPWEKQKA
+269 SDDPWQKQKA

-371 SPAEVAASATNA
+371 TPAEVAASATNA
-383 MVRELSIATVQSDKF
+383 MVRELSIATVQGKNFMQGLDA
-398 LGALDEIGVNAER
+398 LGLSAEK
-411 VQKSMSVDAMGT
+411 VQNSMSVDAMGT
-423 IISVLEASKKLAPDK
+423 IISVLEASKKLAPDQ

-581 TTLAGSGGVTP
+581 TTLAGEGGIARLTGGVMRLGGAFQWLAGSPMQALLSAGRMVFGP
-592 LIGSLGKLSSTLRG
+592 LITLLAGISAPVWG
-606 LIPSLSGVGRSIKD
+606 LI
-620 WPALF
+620 ALF
-625 RSAASGI
+625 
-632 TQFSKQA
+632 
-639 IGGLNTALMALSR
+639 
-652 GAVAAGQGL
+652 
-661 FTLFTRPM
+661 
-669 TAITWLGN
+669 
-677 GLRTLATS
+677 
-685 GFGALLNV
+685 
-693 GRTVMMALG
+693 
-702 GGLSLLLS
+702 
-710 PIGILVIALSAAA
+710 AAA
-723 IAVIKFWEPIKAFFT
+723 AVAVIKFWEPIQAFFT
-738 GFYTGLMSGLQ
+738 GFFNGIMTGLQ
-749 PLTSA
+749 PVFDA
-754 FSTAFAPLAP
+754 FNAVFAPLAP
-764 LFDSIGNAVGGV
+764 IFDAIGSAISGV
-776 WEWFTKLFEP
+776 WDWFTKLLEP
-786 IQFSNEALASCTSA
+786 IKFSSDALETCTTV
-800 GETFGKVVGNALS
+800 GETFGRVLGTAISGLLWPLQKLM
-813 ALTPI
+813 
-818 IEGIARGIGWVLEKL
+818 EGVGWVLEKL
-833 GAIPDATKAAQ
+833 DLIPAGLDAANAK
-844 QAAESMHKD
+844 AESLKKD

-867 KKGWNWSPKDDQQKK
+867 KKDWHWSPDKP
-882 TNQKQQQAID
+882 NQPKPPKPPITPKPVGIPDLMGAPN
-892 QQKKQES
+892 
-899 LINSLK
+899 LT
-905 GPANIVPKM
+905 PKM
-914 SSSLDKIAT
+914 SKSLDKIAD
-923 NTTEKK
+923 NTGKMAAK

-983 VEKPAARVP
+983 VEKPTARVP

-1014 NLSFDFS
+1014 NLNFDFS
-1021 GQKLDEES
+1021 GQKLDEET

-1051 QLIDHV
+1051 QLTDHV

>member
-90 EQVAALNQQRVAIRQ
+90 EQVAALNQQRAAIRQ

-136 ATEQINQRTAQYNRQ
+136 ATEQISQRTAQYNRQ

-269 SDDPWEKQKA
+269 SDDPWQKQKA

-398 LGALDEIGVNAER
+398 LGALDEIGVNAEK

-581 TTLAGSGGVTP
+581 TTLAGEGGIARLTGGVMRLGGAFQWLAGSPMQSLLSVGRMVFGP
-592 LIGSLGKLSSTLRG
+592 LITLLAGISAPVWG
-606 LIPSLSGVGRSIKD
+606 LI
-620 WPALF
+620 ALF
-625 RSAASGI
+625 A
-632 TQFSKQA
+632 
-639 IGGLNTALMALSR
+639 
-652 GAVAAGQGL
+652 AVA
-661 FTLFTRPM
+661 
-669 TAITWLGN
+669 
-677 GLRTLATS
+677 
-685 GFGALLNV
+685 V
-693 GRTVMMALG
+693 
-702 GGLSLLLS
+702 
-710 PIGILVIALSAAA
+710 
-723 IAVIKFWEPIKAFFT
+723 AVIKFWQPIKAFFS
-738 GFYTGLMSGLQ
+738 GFFTGLMAGLQ
-749 PLTSA
+749 PITQA
-754 FSTAFAPLAP
+754 FNAVFAPLAP
-764 LFDSIGNAVGGV
+764 IFDSIGNAISGV
-776 WEWFTKLFEP
+776 WEWFTKLLEP
-786 IQFSNEALASCTSA
+786 IQFSSEALASCTSA
-800 GETFGKVVGNALS
+800 GETFGKVVGAAIS
-813 ALTPI
+813 ALTLPI
-818 IEGIARGIGWVLEKL
+818 QGVAKGLGWILEKL
-833 GAIPDATKAAQ
+833 GAIPDAAKAAQ
-844 QAAESMHKD
+844 QVAQQMTPEAVNNLADRFTTFAGDVQAITKESKKAEEK
-853 PVVWEWDPQQKKMV
+853 
-867 KKGWNWSPKDDQQKK
+867 KK
-882 TNQKQQQAID
+882 TD
-892 QQKKQES
+892 EQKKQDN

-961 PSLTDWVTQQ
+961 PSLTDWVRQQ

-983 VEKPAARVP
+983 VEKPAVRVP

-1014 NLSFDFS
+1014 NLNFDFS
-1021 GQKLDEES
+1021 GQKLDEET

-1051 QLIDHV
+1051 QLTDHV

>member
-90 EQVAALNQQRVAIRQ
+90 EQVAALNQQRAAIRQ

-131 SSASR
+131 RSASR

-279 DLLAFASMAAKA
+279 DLLSFASMAAKA

-398 LGALDEIGVNAER
+398 LGALDEIGVNAEK

-502 AVNAFSSAGET
+502 AVNALSSAGET

-561 GLMLSIG
+561 GLMLTIG

-581 TTLAGSGGVTP
+581 TTLAGEGGIARLTGGVMRLGGAFQWLAGSPMQALLSAGRMVFGP
-592 LIGSLGKLSSTLRG
+592 LITLLAGISAPVWG
-606 LIPSLSGVGRSIKD
+606 LI
-620 WPALF
+620 ALF
-625 RSAASGI
+625 
-632 TQFSKQA
+632 
-639 IGGLNTALMALSR
+639 
-652 GAVAAGQGL
+652 
-661 FTLFTRPM
+661 
-669 TAITWLGN
+669 
-677 GLRTLATS
+677 
-685 GFGALLNV
+685 
-693 GRTVMMALG
+693 
-702 GGLSLLLS
+702 
-710 PIGILVIALSAAA
+710 AAA
-723 IAVIKFWEPIKAFFT
+723 AVAVIKFWEPIQAFFT
-738 GFYTGLMSGLQ
+738 GFFNGIMTGLQ
-749 PLTSA
+749 PVFDA
-754 FSTAFAPLAP
+754 FNAVFAPLAP
-764 LFDSIGNAVGGV
+764 IFDAIGSAISGV
-776 WEWFTKLFEP
+776 WDWFTKLLEP
-786 IQFSNEALASCTSA
+786 IKFSSDALETCTTV
-800 GETFGKVVGNALS
+800 GETFGRVLGTAISGLLWPLQKLM
-813 ALTPI
+813 
-818 IEGIARGIGWVLEKL
+818 EGVGWVLEKL
-833 GAIPDATKAAQ
+833 DLIPAGLDAANAK
-844 QAAESMHKD
+844 AESLKKD

-867 KKGWNWSPKDDQQKK
+867 KKDWHWSPDKP
-882 TNQKQQQAID
+882 NQPKPPKPPITPKPVGIPDLMGAPN
-892 QQKKQES
+892 
-899 LINSLK
+899 LT
-905 GPANIVPKM
+905 PKM
-914 SSSLDKIAT
+914 SKSLDKIAD
-923 NTTEKK
+923 NTGKMAAK

-971 AGSLIASVTPWQ
+971 TGSLIASVTPWQ

-1014 NLSFDFS
+1014 NLNFDFS
-1021 GQKLDEES
+1021 GQKLDEET
-1029 IIRRVREELALAKQ
+1029 IIRRVSEELALAKQ

-1051 QLIDHV
+1051 QLTDHV

>member
-90 EQVAALNQQRVAIRQ
+90 EQVAALNQQRAAIRQ

-228 TPQYEEMQRAIMD
+228 TPQYEEMQRAIMG

-291 SVAFELPADQL
+291 SAAFELPADQL

-398 LGALDEIGVNAER
+398 LGALDEIGVNAEK

-502 AVNAFSSAGET
+502 AVNALSSAGET

-561 GLMLSIG
+561 GLMLTIG
-568 AVLGPMALVRLSF
+568 AVLVPMALVRLSF

-786 IQFSNEALASCTSA
+786 IQFSSEALASCTSA

-1021 GQKLDEES
+1021 GQKLDEET

>member
-90 EQVAALNQQRVAIRQ
+90 EQVAALNQQRAAIRQ

-228 TPQYEEMQRAIMD
+228 TPLYEEMQQAIKD

-269 SDDPWEKQKA
+269 SNDPWQKQKA
-279 DLLAFASMAAKA
+279 DLLSFASMAAKA

-302 SESLGKIAGLYK
+302 SESLGKIAGLYN
-314 IPTQNIEQLGDA
+314 IPVQNIEQLGDA

-342 DVLQRVGGLASQLD
+342 DVLQRVGGLANQLD

-371 SPAEVAASATNA
+371 TPAEVAASATNA
-383 MVRELSIATVQSDKF
+383 MVRELSIATVQGKSFMQGLDA
-398 LGALDEIGVNAER
+398 LGLSAEK

-423 IISVLEASKKLAPDK
+423 IISVLEASQKLGDN
-438 QVANL
+438 QVATL

-455 QKLANNLPELRRQIE
+455 QKLANKLPELRRQLE
-470 LTQGAAAKGSM
+470 LTQGVAAKGSM
-481 NRESDIN
+481 QRESDIN
-488 KASLSAQWQLTKTG
+488 KDSLSSQWQLTKTG
-502 AVNAFSSAGET
+502 TLNALSAAGET
-513 LREPLMDIMLTVSK
+513 LRDPLMDIMLTVSK

-581 TTLAGSGGVTP
+581 TMLAGEGGIARLTGGVMRLGGAFQWLAVSPMQALLSAGRMVFGP
-592 LIGSLGKLSSTLRG
+592 LITLLAGISAPVWG
-606 LIPSLSGVGRSIKD
+606 LI
-620 WPALF
+620 ALF
-625 RSAASGI
+625 
-632 TQFSKQA
+632 
-639 IGGLNTALMALSR
+639 
-652 GAVAAGQGL
+652 
-661 FTLFTRPM
+661 
-669 TAITWLGN
+669 
-677 GLRTLATS
+677 
-685 GFGALLNV
+685 
-693 GRTVMMALG
+693 
-702 GGLSLLLS
+702 
-710 PIGILVIALSAAA
+710 AAA
-723 IAVIKFWEPIKAFFT
+723 AVAVIKFWQPIKAFFS
-738 GFYTGLMSGLQ
+738 GFFTGLMAGLQ
-749 PLTSA
+749 PITQA
-754 FSTAFAPLAP
+754 FNAVFAPLAP
-764 LFDSIGNAVGGV
+764 IFDSIGNAISGV
-776 WEWFTKLFEP
+776 WEWFTKLLEP
-786 IQFSNEALASCTSA
+786 IQFSSEALASCTSA
-800 GETFGKVVGNALS
+800 GETFGKVVGAAIS
-813 ALTPI
+813 ALTLPI
-818 IEGIARGIGWVLEKL
+818 QAVAKGLGWILEKL
-833 GAIPDATKAAQ
+833 GAIPDAAKAAQ
-844 QAAESMHKD
+844 QVAQQMTPEAVNNLADRVNAFSGDVQAVAKESKKAEEK
-853 PVVWEWDPQQKKMV
+853 
-867 KKGWNWSPKDDQQKK
+867 KK
-882 TNQKQQQAID
+882 TD
-892 QQKKQES
+892 EQKKQEN

-971 AGSLIASVTPWQ
+971 AGSLISSVTPWQ

-1014 NLSFDFS
+1014 NLNFDFS
-1021 GQKLDEES
+1021 GQKLDEET

-1051 QLIDHV
+1051 QLTDHV

>member
-90 EQVAALNQQRVAIRQ
+90 EQVAALNQQRAAIRQ

-176 EKMMSGGMKTAAVG
+176 EKMTSGGMKTAAVG

-269 SDDPWEKQKA
+269 SDDPWQKQKA
-279 DLLAFASMAAKA
+279 DLLSFASMAAKA

-371 SPAEVAASATNA
+371 TPAEVAASATNA
-383 MVRELSIATVQSDKF
+383 MVRELSIATVQGKNFMQGLDA
-398 LGALDEIGVNAER
+398 LGLSAEK

-423 IISVLEASKKLAPDK
+423 IISVLEASKKLAPDQ

-513 LREPLMDIMLTVSK
+513 LRDPLMDIMLTVSK

-554 ALLVVVG
+554 ALLVVMG

-581 TTLAGSGGVTP
+581 TSLAGEGGIARLTGGVMRLGGAFQWLAGSPMQALLSAGRMVFGP
-592 LIGSLGKLSSTLRG
+592 LITLLAGISAPVWG
-606 LIPSLSGVGRSIKD
+606 LI
-620 WPALF
+620 ALF
-625 RSAASGI
+625 A
-632 TQFSKQA
+632 
-639 IGGLNTALMALSR
+639 
-652 GAVAAGQGL
+652 AVA
-661 FTLFTRPM
+661 
-669 TAITWLGN
+669 
-677 GLRTLATS
+677 
-685 GFGALLNV
+685 V
-693 GRTVMMALG
+693 
-702 GGLSLLLS
+702 
-710 PIGILVIALSAAA
+710 
-723 IAVIKFWEPIKAFFT
+723 AVIKFWQPIKAFFS
-738 GFYTGLMSGLQ
+738 GFFTGLMAGLQ
-749 PLTSA
+749 PITQSFNA
-754 FSTAFAPLAP
+754 VFAPLAP
-764 LFDSIGNAVGGV
+764 IFNSIGNAISGV
-776 WEWFTKLFEP
+776 WEWFTKLLEP
-786 IQFSNEALASCTSA
+786 IQFSSEALASCTSA
-800 GETFGKVVGNALS
+800 GETFGKVVGAAIS
-813 ALTPI
+813 ALTLPI
-818 IEGIARGIGWVLEKL
+818 QAVAKGLGWILEKL
-833 GAIPDATKAAQ
+833 GAIPDAAKAAQ
-844 QAAESMHKD
+844 QVAQQMTPEAVNNLADRVNAFSGDVQAVAKESKKAEEK
-853 PVVWEWDPQQKKMV
+853 
-867 KKGWNWSPKDDQQKK
+867 KK
-882 TNQKQQQAID
+882 TD
-892 QQKKQES
+892 EQKKQDN

-914 SSSLDKIAT
+914 SNSLDKIAT

-983 VEKPAARVP
+983 VEKPAARMP

-1014 NLSFDFS
+1014 NLNFDFS
-1021 GQKLDEES
+1021 GQKLDEET
-1029 IIRRVREELALAKQ
+1029 I
-1043 QADRRKRS
+1043 
-1051 QLIDHV
+1051 

>member
-90 EQVAALNQQRVAIRQ
+90 EQVAALNQQRAAIRQ

-269 SDDPWEKQKA
+269 SNDPWQKQKA

-398 LGALDEIGVNAER
+398 LGALDEIGVNAEK

-488 KASLSAQWQLTKTG
+488 KDSLSAQWQLTKTG

-581 TTLAGSGGVTP
+581 TTLAGEGGIARLTGGVMRLGGAFQWLAGSPMQALLSAGRMVFGP
-592 LIGSLGKLSSTLRG
+592 LITLLAGISAPVWG
-606 LIPSLSGVGRSIKD
+606 LI
-620 WPALF
+620 ALF
-625 RSAASGI
+625 
-632 TQFSKQA
+632 
-639 IGGLNTALMALSR
+639 
-652 GAVAAGQGL
+652 
-661 FTLFTRPM
+661 
-669 TAITWLGN
+669 
-677 GLRTLATS
+677 
-685 GFGALLNV
+685 
-693 GRTVMMALG
+693 
-702 GGLSLLLS
+702 
-710 PIGILVIALSAAA
+710 AAA
-723 IAVIKFWEPIKAFFT
+723 AVAVIKFWQPIQAFFSGFFT
-738 GFYTGLMSGLQ
+738 GLMTGLQ
-749 PLTSA
+749 PITQA
-754 FSTAFAPLAP
+754 FNAVFAPLAP
-764 LFDSIGNAVGGV
+764 IFDSIGNAISGV
-776 WEWFTKLFEP
+776 WEWFTKLLEP
-786 IQFSNEALASCTSA
+786 IQFSSEALASCTSA
-800 GETFGKVVGNALS
+800 GETFGKVVGAAIS
-813 ALTPI
+813 ALTLPI
-818 IEGIARGIGWVLEKL
+818 QAVANGIGLILEKL

-914 SSSLDKIAT
+914 SNSLDKIAT

-983 VEKPAARVP
+983 VEKPAARMP

-1014 NLSFDFS
+1014 NLNFDFS
-1021 GQKLDEES
+1021 GQKLDEET

-1051 QLIDHV
+1051 QLTDHV

>member
-90 EQVAALNQQRVAIRQ
+90 EQVAALNQQRAAIRQ

-269 SDDPWEKQKA
+269 SDDPWQKQKA

-371 SPAEVAASATNA
+371 TPAEVAASATNA
-383 MVRELSIATVQSDKF
+383 MVRELSIATVQGKNFMQGLDA
-398 LGALDEIGVNAER
+398 LGLSAEK

-423 IISVLEASKKLAPDK
+423 IISVLEASKKLAPDQ

-581 TTLAGSGGVTP
+581 TTLAGEGGIARLTGGVMRLGGAFQWLAGSPMQALLSAGRMVFGP
-592 LIGSLGKLSSTLRG
+592 LITLLAGISAPVWG
-606 LIPSLSGVGRSIKD
+606 LI
-620 WPALF
+620 ALF
-625 RSAASGI
+625 
-632 TQFSKQA
+632 
-639 IGGLNTALMALSR
+639 
-652 GAVAAGQGL
+652 
-661 FTLFTRPM
+661 
-669 TAITWLGN
+669 
-677 GLRTLATS
+677 
-685 GFGALLNV
+685 
-693 GRTVMMALG
+693 
-702 GGLSLLLS
+702 
-710 PIGILVIALSAAA
+710 AAA
-723 IAVIKFWEPIKAFFT
+723 AVAVIKFWEPIQAFFT
-738 GFYTGLMSGLQ
+738 GFFNGIMTGLQ
-749 PLTSA
+749 PVFDA
-754 FSTAFAPLAP
+754 FNAVFAPLAP
-764 LFDSIGNAVGGV
+764 IFDAIGSAISGV
-776 WEWFTKLFEP
+776 WDWFTKLLEP
-786 IQFSNEALASCTSA
+786 IKFSSDALETCTTV
-800 GETFGKVVGNALS
+800 GETFGRVLGTAISGLLWPLQKLM
-813 ALTPI
+813 
-818 IEGIARGIGWVLEKL
+818 EGVGWVLEKL
-833 GAIPDATKAAQ
+833 DLIPAGLDAANAK
-844 QAAESMHKD
+844 AESLKKD

-867 KKGWNWSPKDDQQKK
+867 KKDWHWSPDKP
-882 TNQKQQQAID
+882 NQPKPPKPPITPKPVGIPDLMGAPN
-892 QQKKQES
+892 
-899 LINSLK
+899 LT
-905 GPANIVPKM
+905 PKM
-914 SSSLDKIAT
+914 SKSLDKIAD
-923 NTTEKK
+923 NTGKMAAK

-1021 GQKLDEES
+1021 GQKLDEET

>member
-90 EQVAALNQQRVAIRQ
+90 EQVAALNQQRAAIRQ

-176 EKMMSGGMKTAAVG
+176 EKLMSGGMKTAAVG

-269 SDDPWEKQKA
+269 SDDPWQKQKA
-279 DLLAFASMAAKA
+279 DLLSFASMAAKA

-342 DVLQRVGGLASQLD
+342 DVLQRVGGLASQLN

-398 LGALDEIGVNAER
+398 LGALDEIGVNAEK

-581 TTLAGSGGVTP
+581 TTLAGEGGIARLTGGVMRLGGAFQWLAGSPMQALLSAGRMVFGP
-592 LIGSLGKLSSTLRG
+592 LITLLAGISAPVWG
-606 LIPSLSGVGRSIKD
+606 LI
-620 WPALF
+620 ALF
-625 RSAASGI
+625 
-632 TQFSKQA
+632 
-639 IGGLNTALMALSR
+639 
-652 GAVAAGQGL
+652 
-661 FTLFTRPM
+661 
-669 TAITWLGN
+669 
-677 GLRTLATS
+677 
-685 GFGALLNV
+685 
-693 GRTVMMALG
+693 
-702 GGLSLLLS
+702 
-710 PIGILVIALSAAA
+710 AAA
-723 IAVIKFWEPIKAFFT
+723 AVAVIKFWQPIQAFFSGFFT
-738 GFYTGLMSGLQ
+738 GLMAGLQ
-749 PLTSA
+749 PITQA
-754 FSTAFAPLAP
+754 FNAVFAPLAP
-764 LFDSIGNAVGGV
+764 IFDSIGNAISGV
-776 WEWFTKLFEP
+776 WEWFTKLLEP
-786 IQFSNEALASCTSA
+786 IQFSSEALASCTSA
-800 GETFGKVVGNALS
+800 GETFGKVVGAAIS
-813 ALTPI
+813 ALTLPI
-818 IEGIARGIGWVLEKL
+818 QAVANGIGWILEKL

-867 KKGWNWSPKDDQQKK
+867 KKGWNWLPKDDQQKK

-961 PSLTDWVTQQ
+961 PSLSDWVTQQ

-1014 NLSFDFS
+1014 NLNFDFS
-1021 GQKLDEES
+1021 GQKLDEET
-1029 IIRRVREELALAKQ
+1029 IIRRVREELALAQQ

-1051 QLIDHV
+1051 QLTDHV

>member
-90 EQVAALNQQRVAIRQ
+90 EQVAALNQQRAAIRQ

-269 SDDPWEKQKA
+269 SDDPWQKQKA
-279 DLLAFASMAAKA
+279 DLLSFASMAAKA

-371 SPAEVAASATNA
+371 TPAEVAASATNA
-383 MVRELSIATVQSDKF
+383 MVRELSIATVQGKNFMQGLDA
-398 LGALDEIGVNAER
+398 LGLSAEK

-423 IISVLEASKKLAPDK
+423 IISVLEASKKLAPD
-438 QVANL
+438 QQIANL

-513 LREPLMDIMLTVSK
+513 LREPLMDIMITVSK

-581 TTLAGSGGVTP
+581 TTLAGEEGIARLTGGVMR
-592 LIGSLGKLSSTLRG
+592 LGGAFQWLAGSPMQALLSAGRMVFGPIITLLAGISAPVWG
-606 LIPSLSGVGRSIKD
+606 LI
-620 WPALF
+620 ALF
-625 RSAASGI
+625 
-632 TQFSKQA
+632 
-639 IGGLNTALMALSR
+639 
-652 GAVAAGQGL
+652 
-661 FTLFTRPM
+661 
-669 TAITWLGN
+669 
-677 GLRTLATS
+677 
-685 GFGALLNV
+685 
-693 GRTVMMALG
+693 
-702 GGLSLLLS
+702 
-710 PIGILVIALSAAA
+710 AAA
-723 IAVIKFWEPIKAFFT
+723 AVAVIKFWQPIQAFFSGFFT
-738 GFYTGLMSGLQ
+738 GLMAGLQ
-749 PLTSA
+749 PITQA
-754 FSTAFAPLAP
+754 FNAVFAPLAP
-764 LFDSIGNAVGGV
+764 IFDSIGNAISGV
-776 WEWFTKLFEP
+776 WEWFTKLLEP
-786 IQFSNEALASCTSA
+786 IQFSSEALASCTSA
-800 GETFGKVVGNALS
+800 GETFGKVVGAAIS
-813 ALTPI
+813 ALTLPI
-818 IEGIARGIGWVLEKL
+818 QAVAKGLGWILEKL
-833 GAIPDATKAAQ
+833 GAIPDAAKAAQ
-844 QAAESMHKD
+844 QVVQQMTPEAVNNLADRVNAFSGDVQAVAKESKKAEEK
-853 PVVWEWDPQQKKMV
+853 
-867 KKGWNWSPKDDQQKK
+867 KK
-882 TNQKQQQAID
+882 TD
-892 QQKKQES
+892 EQKKQDN

-1014 NLSFDFS
+1014 NLNFDFS
-1021 GQKLDEES
+1021 GQKLDEET

-1051 QLIDHV
+1051 QLTDHV

>member
-90 EQVAALNQQRVAIRQ
+90 EQVAALNQQRAAIRQ

-131 SSASR
+131 RSASR

-279 DLLAFASMAAKA
+279 DLLSFASMAAKA

-398 LGALDEIGVNAER
+398 LGALDEIGVNAEK

-502 AVNAFSSAGET
+502 AVNALSSAGET

-561 GLMLSIG
+561 GLMLTIG

-581 TTLAGSGGVTP
+581 TTLAGEGGIARLTGGVIRLGGAFQWLAGSPMQALLSAGRMVFGP
-592 LIGSLGKLSSTLRG
+592 LITLLAGISAPVWG
-606 LIPSLSGVGRSIKD
+606 LI
-620 WPALF
+620 ALF
-625 RSAASGI
+625 
-632 TQFSKQA
+632 
-639 IGGLNTALMALSR
+639 
-652 GAVAAGQGL
+652 
-661 FTLFTRPM
+661 
-669 TAITWLGN
+669 
-677 GLRTLATS
+677 
-685 GFGALLNV
+685 
-693 GRTVMMALG
+693 
-702 GGLSLLLS
+702 
-710 PIGILVIALSAAA
+710 AAA
-723 IAVIKFWEPIKAFFT
+723 AVAVIKFWEPIQAFFT
-738 GFYTGLMSGLQ
+738 GFFNGIMTGLQ
-749 PLTSA
+749 PVFDA
-754 FSTAFAPLAP
+754 FNAVFAPLAP
-764 LFDSIGNAVGGV
+764 IFDAIGSAISGV
-776 WEWFTKLFEP
+776 WDWFTKLLEP
-786 IQFSNEALASCTSA
+786 IKFSSDALETCTTV
-800 GETFGKVVGNALS
+800 GETFGRVLGTAISGLLWPLQKLM
-813 ALTPI
+813 
-818 IEGIARGIGWVLEKL
+818 EGVGWVLEKL
-833 GAIPDATKAAQ
+833 DLIPAGLDAANAK
-844 QAAESMHKD
+844 AESLKKD

-867 KKGWNWSPKDDQQKK
+867 KKDWHWSPDKP
-882 TNQKQQQAID
+882 NQPKPPKPPITPKPVGIPDLMGAPN
-892 QQKKQES
+892 
-899 LINSLK
+899 LT
-905 GPANIVPKM
+905 PKM
-914 SSSLDKIAT
+914 SKSLDKIAD
-923 NTTEKK
+923 NTGKMAAK

-971 AGSLIASVTPWQ
+971 TGSLIASVTPWQ

-1014 NLSFDFS
+1014 NLNFDFS
-1021 GQKLDEES
+1021 GQKLDEET

-1051 QLIDHV
+1051 QLTDHV

>member
-90 EQVAALNQQRVAIRQ
+90 EQVAALNQQRAAIRQ

-176 EKMMSGGMKTAAVG
+176 EKMTSGGMKTAAVG

-269 SDDPWEKQKA
+269 SDDPWQKQKA
-279 DLLAFASMAAKA
+279 DLLSFASMAAKA

-371 SPAEVAASATNA
+371 TPAEVAASATNA
-383 MVRELSIATVQSDKF
+383 MVRELSIATVQGKNFMQGLDA
-398 LGALDEIGVNAER
+398 LGLSAEK

-423 IISVLEASKKLAPDK
+423 IISVLEASKKLAPD
-438 QVANL
+438 QQLANL

-513 LREPLMDIMLTVSK
+513 LRDPLMDIMLTVSK

-554 ALLVVVG
+554 ALLVVMG

-581 TTLAGSGGVTP
+581 TSLAGEGGIARLTGGVMRLGGAFQWLAGSPMQALLSAGRMVFGP
-592 LIGSLGKLSSTLRG
+592 LITLLAGISAPVWG
-606 LIPSLSGVGRSIKD
+606 LI
-620 WPALF
+620 ALF
-625 RSAASGI
+625 A
-632 TQFSKQA
+632 
-639 IGGLNTALMALSR
+639 
-652 GAVAAGQGL
+652 AVA
-661 FTLFTRPM
+661 
-669 TAITWLGN
+669 
-677 GLRTLATS
+677 
-685 GFGALLNV
+685 V
-693 GRTVMMALG
+693 
-702 GGLSLLLS
+702 
-710 PIGILVIALSAAA
+710 
-723 IAVIKFWEPIKAFFT
+723 AVIKFWQPIKAFFS
-738 GFYTGLMSGLQ
+738 GFFTGLMAGLQ
-749 PLTSA
+749 PIMQSFNA
-754 FSTAFAPLAP
+754 VFAPLAP
-764 LFDSIGNAVGGV
+764 IFNSIGNAISGV
-776 WEWFTKLFEP
+776 WEWFTKLLEP
-786 IQFSNEALASCTSA
+786 IQFSSEALASCTSA
-800 GETFGKVVGNALS
+800 GETFGKVVGAAIS
-813 ALTPI
+813 ALTLPI
-818 IEGIARGIGWVLEKL
+818 QAVAKGLGWILEKL
-833 GAIPDATKAAQ
+833 GAIPDAAKAAQ
-844 QAAESMHKD
+844 QVAQQMTPEAVNNLADRVNAFSGDVQAVAKESKKAEEK
-853 PVVWEWDPQQKKMV
+853 
-867 KKGWNWSPKDDQQKK
+867 KK
-882 TNQKQQQAID
+882 TD
-892 QQKKQES
+892 EQKKQDN

-914 SSSLDKIAT
+914 SNSLDKIAT

-983 VEKPAARVP
+983 VEKPAARMP

-1014 NLSFDFS
+1014 NLNFDFS
-1021 GQKLDEES
+1021 GQKLDEET

-1051 QLIDHV
+1051 QLTDHV

>member
-90 EQVAALNQQRVAIRQ
+90 EQVAALNQQRAAIRQ

-398 LGALDEIGVNAER
+398 LGALDEIGVNAEK

-423 IISVLEASKKLAPDK
+423 IISVLEASKELAPDK

-470 LTQGAAAKGSM
+470 LTKGAAAKGSM

-581 TTLAGSGGVTP
+581 TTLAGEGGIARLTGGVMRLGGAFQWLAGSPMQALLSAGRMVFGP
-592 LIGSLGKLSSTLRG
+592 LITLLAGISAPVWG
-606 LIPSLSGVGRSIKD
+606 LI
-620 WPALF
+620 ALF
-625 RSAASGI
+625 
-632 TQFSKQA
+632 
-639 IGGLNTALMALSR
+639 
-652 GAVAAGQGL
+652 
-661 FTLFTRPM
+661 
-669 TAITWLGN
+669 
-677 GLRTLATS
+677 
-685 GFGALLNV
+685 
-693 GRTVMMALG
+693 
-702 GGLSLLLS
+702 
-710 PIGILVIALSAAA
+710 AAA
-723 IAVIKFWEPIKAFFT
+723 AVAVIKFWQPIQAFFSGFFT
-738 GFYTGLMSGLQ
+738 GLMAGLQ
-749 PLTSA
+749 PITQA
-754 FSTAFAPLAP
+754 FNAVFAPLAP
-764 LFDSIGNAVGGV
+764 IFDSIGNAISGV
-776 WEWFTKLFEP
+776 WEWFTKLLEP
-786 IQFSNEALASCTSA
+786 IQFSSEALASCTSA
-800 GETFGKVVGNALS
+800 GETFGKVVGAAIS
-813 ALTPI
+813 TLTLPI
-818 IEGIARGIGWVLEKL
+818 QAVANGIGWILEKL

-1014 NLSFDFS
+1014 NLNFDFS
-1021 GQKLDEES
+1021 GQKLDEET

-1051 QLIDHV
+1051 QLTDHV

>member
-90 EQVAALNQQRVAIRQ
+90 EQVAALNQQRAAIRQ

-131 SSASR
+131 NSASR

-202 SYSSLEDAMKGVA
+202 SYSNLEDAMKGVA

-279 DLLAFASMAAKA
+279 DLLSFASMAAKA

-371 SPAEVAASATNA
+371 TPAEVAASATNA
-383 MVRELSIATVQSDKF
+383 MVRELSIATVQGKNFMQGLDA
-398 LGALDEIGVNAER
+398 LGLSAEK

-423 IISVLEASKKLAPDK
+423 IISVLEASKKLAPDQ

-581 TTLAGSGGVTP
+581 TTLAGEGGIARLTGGVMRLGGAFQWLAGSPMQALLSAGRMVFGP
-592 LIGSLGKLSSTLRG
+592 LITLLAGISAPVWG
-606 LIPSLSGVGRSIKD
+606 LI
-620 WPALF
+620 ALF
-625 RSAASGI
+625 
-632 TQFSKQA
+632 
-639 IGGLNTALMALSR
+639 
-652 GAVAAGQGL
+652 
-661 FTLFTRPM
+661 
-669 TAITWLGN
+669 
-677 GLRTLATS
+677 
-685 GFGALLNV
+685 
-693 GRTVMMALG
+693 
-702 GGLSLLLS
+702 
-710 PIGILVIALSAAA
+710 AAA
-723 IAVIKFWEPIKAFFT
+723 AVAVIKFWEPIQAFFT
-738 GFYTGLMSGLQ
+738 GFFNGIMTGLQ
-749 PLTSA
+749 PVFDA
-754 FSTAFAPLAP
+754 FNAVFAPLAP
-764 LFDSIGNAVGGV
+764 IFDAIGSAISGV
-776 WEWFTKLFEP
+776 WDWFTKLLEP
-786 IQFSNEALASCTSA
+786 IKFSSDALETCTTV
-800 GETFGKVVGNALS
+800 GETFGRVLGTAISGLLWPLQKLM
-813 ALTPI
+813 
-818 IEGIARGIGWVLEKL
+818 EGVGWVLEKL
-833 GAIPDATKAAQ
+833 DLIPAGLDAANAK
-844 QAAESMHKD
+844 AESLKKD

-867 KKGWNWSPKDDQQKK
+867 KKDWHWSPDKP
-882 TNQKQQQAID
+882 NQPKPPKPPITPKPVGIPDLMGAPN
-892 QQKKQES
+892 
-899 LINSLK
+899 LT
-905 GPANIVPKM
+905 PKM
-914 SSSLDKIAT
+914 SKSLDKIAD
-923 NTTEKK
+923 NTGKMAAK

-983 VEKPAARVP
+983 VEKPVTRVP

-1014 NLSFDFS
+1014 NLNFDFS
-1021 GQKLDEES
+1021 GQKLDEET

-1051 QLIDHV
+1051 QLTDHV

>member
-90 EQVAALNQQRVAIRQ
+90 EQVAALNQQRAAIRQ

-190 AATLAPVAAAVK
+190 AATLVPVAAAVK

-269 SDDPWEKQKA
+269 SDDPWQKQKA
-279 DLLAFASMAAKA
+279 DLLSFASMAAKA

-356 YKQAAALGSTFLTLG
+356 YNQAAALGSTFLTLG
-371 SPAEVAASATNA
+371 TPAEVAASATNA
-383 MVRELSIATVQSDKF
+383 MVRELSIATVQGKNFMQGLDA
-398 LGALDEIGVNAER
+398 LGLSAEK

-423 IISVLEASKKLAPDK
+423 IISVLEASKKLAPDQ

-513 LREPLMDIMLTVSK
+513 LRDPLMDIMLTVSK

-554 ALLVVVG
+554 ALLVVMG

-581 TTLAGSGGVTP
+581 TSLAGEGGIARLTGGVMRLGGAFQWLAGSPMQALLSAGRMVFGP
-592 LIGSLGKLSSTLRG
+592 LITLLAGISAPVWG
-606 LIPSLSGVGRSIKD
+606 LI
-620 WPALF
+620 ALF
-625 RSAASGI
+625 A
-632 TQFSKQA
+632 
-639 IGGLNTALMALSR
+639 
-652 GAVAAGQGL
+652 AVA
-661 FTLFTRPM
+661 
-669 TAITWLGN
+669 
-677 GLRTLATS
+677 
-685 GFGALLNV
+685 V
-693 GRTVMMALG
+693 
-702 GGLSLLLS
+702 
-710 PIGILVIALSAAA
+710 
-723 IAVIKFWEPIKAFFT
+723 AVIKFWQPIKAFFS
-738 GFYTGLMSGLQ
+738 GFFTGLMAGLQ
-749 PLTSA
+749 PITQSFNA
-754 FSTAFAPLAP
+754 VFAPLAP
-764 LFDSIGNAVGGV
+764 IFNSIGNAISGV
-776 WEWFTKLFEP
+776 WEWFTKLLEP
-786 IQFSNEALASCTSA
+786 IQFSSEALASCTSA
-800 GETFGKVVGNALS
+800 GETFGKVVGAAIS
-813 ALTPI
+813 ALTLPI
-818 IEGIARGIGWVLEKL
+818 QAVAKGLGWILEKL
-833 GAIPDATKAAQ
+833 GAIPDAAKAAQ
-844 QAAESMHKD
+844 QVAQQMTPEAVNNLADRVNAFSGDVQAVAKESKKAEEK
-853 PVVWEWDPQQKKMV
+853 
-867 KKGWNWSPKDDQQKK
+867 KK
-882 TNQKQQQAID
+882 TD
-892 QQKKQES
+892 EQKKQDN

-914 SSSLDKIAT
+914 SNSLDKIAT

-983 VEKPAARVP
+983 VEKPAARMP

-1014 NLSFDFS
+1014 NLNFDFS
-1021 GQKLDEES
+1021 GQKLDEET

-1051 QLIDHV
+1051 QLTDHV

>member
-90 EQVAALNQQRVAIRQ
+90 EQVAALNQQRAAIRQ

-131 SSASR
+131 RSASR

-279 DLLAFASMAAKA
+279 DLLSFASMAAKA

-398 LGALDEIGVNAER
+398 LGALDEIGVNAEK

-502 AVNAFSSAGET
+502 AVNALSSAGET

-561 GLMLSIG
+561 GLMLTIG

-581 TTLAGSGGVTP
+581 TTLAGEGGIARLTGGVMRLGGAFQWLAGSPMQALLSAGRMVFGP
-592 LIGSLGKLSSTLRG
+592 LITLLAGISAPVWG
-606 LIPSLSGVGRSIKD
+606 LI
-620 WPALF
+620 ALF
-625 RSAASGI
+625 
-632 TQFSKQA
+632 
-639 IGGLNTALMALSR
+639 
-652 GAVAAGQGL
+652 
-661 FTLFTRPM
+661 
-669 TAITWLGN
+669 
-677 GLRTLATS
+677 
-685 GFGALLNV
+685 
-693 GRTVMMALG
+693 
-702 GGLSLLLS
+702 
-710 PIGILVIALSAAA
+710 AAA
-723 IAVIKFWEPIKAFFT
+723 AVAVIKFWEPIQAFFT
-738 GFYTGLMSGLQ
+738 GFFNGIMTGLQ
-749 PLTSA
+749 PVFDA
-754 FSTAFAPLAP
+754 FNAVFAPLAP
-764 LFDSIGNAVGGV
+764 IFDAIGSAISGV
-776 WEWFTKLFEP
+776 WDWFTKLLEP
-786 IQFSNEALASCTSA
+786 IQFSSEALASCTSA
-800 GETFGKVVGNALS
+800 GETFGKVVGAAIS
-813 ALTPI
+813 ALTLPI
-818 IEGIARGIGWVLEKL
+818 QAVAKGLGWILEKL
-833 GAIPDATKAAQ
+833 GAIPDAAKAAQ
-844 QAAESMHKD
+844 QVAQQMTPEAVNNLADRVNAFSGDVQAVAKESKKAEEK
-853 PVVWEWDPQQKKMV
+853 
-867 KKGWNWSPKDDQQKK
+867 KK
-882 TNQKQQQAID
+882 TD
-892 QQKKQES
+892 EQKKQDN

-914 SSSLDKIAT
+914 SNSLDKIAT

-983 VEKPAARVP
+983 VEKPAARMP

-1014 NLSFDFS
+1014 NLNFDFS
-1021 GQKLDEES
+1021 GQKLDEET

-1051 QLIDHV
+1051 QLTDHV

>member
-53 FDRLTAANKK
+53 FDRLTTANKK

-90 EQVAALNQQRVAIRQ
+90 EQVAALNQQRAAIRQ

-398 LGALDEIGVNAER
+398 LGALDEIGVNAEK

-527 VVGSVRRWVEANPAL
+527 VVGSVRRWIEANPAL

-568 AVLGPMALVRLSF
+568 AVLGPMALVRFSF
-581 TTLAGSGGVTP
+581 TTLAGEGGIARLTGGVMRLGGAFQWLAGSPMQALLSTGRMVFGP
-592 LIGSLGKLSSTLRG
+592 LITLLAGISAPVWG
-606 LIPSLSGVGRSIKD
+606 LI
-620 WPALF
+620 ALF
-625 RSAASGI
+625 
-632 TQFSKQA
+632 
-639 IGGLNTALMALSR
+639 
-652 GAVAAGQGL
+652 
-661 FTLFTRPM
+661 
-669 TAITWLGN
+669 
-677 GLRTLATS
+677 
-685 GFGALLNV
+685 
-693 GRTVMMALG
+693 
-702 GGLSLLLS
+702 
-710 PIGILVIALSAAA
+710 AAA
-723 IAVIKFWEPIKAFFT
+723 AVAVIKFWQPIQAFFSGFFT
-738 GFYTGLMSGLQ
+738 GLMAGLQ
-749 PLTSA
+749 PITQA
-754 FSTAFAPLAP
+754 FNAVFAPLAP
-764 LFDSIGNAVGGV
+764 IFDSIGNAISGV
-776 WEWFTKLFEP
+776 WEWFTKLLEP
-786 IQFSNEALASCTSA
+786 IQFSSEALASCTSA
-800 GETFGKVVGNALS
+800 GETFGKVVGAAIS
-813 ALTPI
+813 ALTLPI
-818 IEGIARGIGWVLEKL
+818 QAVANGIGWILEKL

-914 SSSLDKIAT
+914 SNSLDKIAT

-929 DGPGEIVF
+929 EGPGEIVF

-1021 GQKLDEES
+1021 GQKLDEET

>member
-90 EQVAALNQQRVAIRQ
+90 EQVAALNQQRAAIRQ

-279 DLLAFASMAAKA
+279 DLLSFASMAAKA

-398 LGALDEIGVNAER
+398 LGALDEIGVNAEK

-581 TTLAGSGGVTP
+581 TTLAGEGGIARLTGGVMRLGGAFQWLAGSPMQALLSAGRMVFGP
-592 LIGSLGKLSSTLRG
+592 LITLLAGISAPVWG
-606 LIPSLSGVGRSIKD
+606 LI
-620 WPALF
+620 ALF
-625 RSAASGI
+625 
-632 TQFSKQA
+632 
-639 IGGLNTALMALSR
+639 
-652 GAVAAGQGL
+652 
-661 FTLFTRPM
+661 
-669 TAITWLGN
+669 
-677 GLRTLATS
+677 
-685 GFGALLNV
+685 
-693 GRTVMMALG
+693 
-702 GGLSLLLS
+702 
-710 PIGILVIALSAAA
+710 AAA
-723 IAVIKFWEPIKAFFT
+723 AVAVIKFWEPIQAFFT
-738 GFYTGLMSGLQ
+738 GFFNGIMTGLQ
-749 PLTSA
+749 PVFDA
-754 FSTAFAPLAP
+754 FNAVFAPLAP
-764 LFDSIGNAVGGV
+764 IFDAIGSAISGV
-776 WEWFTKLFEP
+776 WDWFTKLLEP
-786 IQFSNEALASCTSA
+786 IKFSSDALETCTTV
-800 GETFGKVVGNALS
+800 GETFGRVLGTAISGLLWPLQKLM
-813 ALTPI
+813 
-818 IEGIARGIGWVLEKL
+818 EGVGWVLEKL
-833 GAIPDATKAAQ
+833 DLIPAGLDAANAK
-844 QAAESMHKD
+844 AESLKKD

-867 KKGWNWSPKDDQQKK
+867 KKDWYWSPDKP
-882 TNQKQQQAID
+882 NQPKPPKPPITPKPVGIPDLMGAPN
-892 QQKKQES
+892 
-899 LINSLK
+899 LT
-905 GPANIVPKM
+905 PKM
-914 SSSLDKIAT
+914 SKSLDKIAD
-923 NTTEKK
+923 NTGKMAAK

-1004 LMPAPGGDVY
+1004 LMPVPGGDVY
-1014 NLSFDFS
+1014 NLNFDFS
-1021 GQKLDEES
+1021 GQKLDEET